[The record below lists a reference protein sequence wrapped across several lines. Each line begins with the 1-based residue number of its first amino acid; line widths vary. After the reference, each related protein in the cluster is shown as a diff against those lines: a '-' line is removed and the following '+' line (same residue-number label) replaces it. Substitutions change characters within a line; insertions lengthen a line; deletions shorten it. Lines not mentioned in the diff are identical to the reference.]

1 MATTALDAIYTA
13 IYGMNTNF
21 STDTTLAVHV
31 WNYTQLDGS
40 KQPACPQ
47 RVLSCS
53 GQSEGGMGFIALGK
67 LTSIDWT
74 IVDTLLLKEALLGD
88 SLKEN
93 SANIVKYI
101 DAYIAAIRGLRAP
114 SAQSHFTDMKFEPGV
129 YYWPDDT
136 SGTPYI
142 GVKVTLNIQE
152 VISG

>member
-1 MATTALDAIYTA
+1 MTTALSS
-13 IYGMNTNF
+13 IYGAFNSMSVQF
-21 STDTTLAVHV
+21 STDTLLSVHT
-31 WNYTQLDGS
+31 WNYTDLDGS

-47 RVLSCS
+47 RILSCS
-53 GQSEGGMGFIALGK
+53 GALEGGMGFIALGK

-74 IVDTLLLKEALLGD
+74 IVDTLLLKPALEGD

-93 SANIVKYI
+93 SGNIVKYI
-101 DAYIAAIRGLRAP
+101 DAYIGALRNLRAP
-114 SAQSHFTDMKFEPGV
+114 SAQSHVTDCKFEPGV

-142 GVKVTLNIQE
+142 GVKTTLTIQE

>member
-13 IYGMNTNF
+13 INGLNTNF
-21 STDTTLAVHV
+21 STDSTLTVHT

-53 GQSEGGMGFIALGK
+53 GQLEGGMGFIALGK
-67 LTSIDWT
+67 LTSIDWV
-74 IVDTLLLKEALLGD
+74 IVDTLLLKPALEGD

-101 DAYIAAIRGLRAP
+101 DAYVAAVRGLRAP
-114 SAQSHFTDMKFEPGV
+114 SSQSHITDIKFEPGV

-142 GVKVTLNIQE
+142 GVKTTLTIQE